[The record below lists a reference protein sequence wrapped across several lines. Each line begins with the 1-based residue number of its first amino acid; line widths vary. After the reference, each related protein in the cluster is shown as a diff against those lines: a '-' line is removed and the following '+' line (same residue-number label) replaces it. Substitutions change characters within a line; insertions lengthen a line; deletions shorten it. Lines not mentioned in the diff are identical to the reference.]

1 MNVYDTVN
9 KLAQEIKDSQEYK
22 DFKQAKDI
30 ISNIPEYKEK
40 IAEFEKLRY
49 EEQITRIQEGKI
61 DEEKLKK
68 VQEIYKEIIEITE
81 VKNYFDTELKFN
93 ILLGDVNKIISDAV
107 KDLV

>member
-9 KLAQEIKDSQEYK
+9 KLAQEIKESNEYT
-22 DFKQAKDI
+22 DFKKAKETI
-30 ISNIPEYKEK
+30 NNMPEYKEK

-49 EEQITRIQEGKI
+49 EEQIERIQTNKI
-61 DEEKLKK
+61 DEEKIKK
-68 VQEIYKEIIEITE
+68 VQEIYKEIIEIPQ

-107 KDLV
+107 QDLI

>member
-9 KLAQEIKDSQEYK
+9 RLAQEIKESKEYS
-22 DFKQAKDI
+22 DFKQAKETI
-30 ISNIPEYKEK
+30 NNMPEYKEK

-49 EEQITRIQEGKI
+49 EEQITRIQNNKI
-61 DEEKLKK
+61 DEEKMKK
-68 VQEIYKEIIEITE
+68 VQELYKEIIEIPQ

-107 KDLV
+107 QDLI